1 MEIVEKPWG
10 RETWWALTEYYVGK
24 IIEVKAGNSLSLQ
37 YHQEKTETMLFY
49 SGRGQLVLG
58 KETRAIETGTSVTI
72 TPGTLHRVIAET
84 DLVIFEVSTPQVNDV
99 VRVSDSYGREDAS
112 E

>member
-10 RETWWALTEYYVGK
+10 KEIWWALTEHYVGK
-24 IIEVKAGNSLSLQ
+24 IIEIKAGNSLSLQ

-49 SGRGQLVLG
+49 SGSGYLMLG
-58 KETRAIETGTSVTI
+58 KETQPIEIGTSVTI
-72 TPGTLHRVIAET
+72 TPGTLHRVIADT

-99 VRVSDSYGREDAS
+99 VRVNDSYGRGELP